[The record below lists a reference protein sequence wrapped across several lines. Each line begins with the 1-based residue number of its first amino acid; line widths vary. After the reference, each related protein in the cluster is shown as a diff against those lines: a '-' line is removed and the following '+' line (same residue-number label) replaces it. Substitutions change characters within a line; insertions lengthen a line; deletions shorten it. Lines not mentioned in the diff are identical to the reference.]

1 MKIFQGFEALQYIME
16 NKDKK
21 LYTKNDQIMYY
32 KDGIKIKGKYRD
44 TTPKLT
50 NII

>member
-1 MKIFQGFEALQYIME
+1 
-16 NKDKK
+16 
-21 LYTKNDQIMYY
+21 MYY

-50 NII
+50 NIIWK